1 MRRLRYNVA
10 ASLDGFIAGVS
21 GDYDWIVQDSSID
34 FDALFAEFDLL
45 VMGRKTY
52 EVLKTQGDQDPTLGQ
67 KVIVVSRTLTS
78 ADREDIQ
85 IIGHDIVE
93 KVAALKEQP
102 GKDIWL
108 FGGGTLARTLFDAR
122 LVDTVEV
129 AVMPVVLS
137 EGIPLLPPGR
147 RIHLSLLSAAS
158 LASGIQLLK
167 YRAEYD
173 A

>member
-10 ASLDGFIAGVS
+10 ASLDGFIAGVT

-52 EVLKTQGDQDPTLGQ
+52 EVLKTQGDQDPTLKR
-67 KVIVVSRTLTS
+67 KVIVASRTLAS
-78 ADREDIQ
+78 SDREDVQ

-93 KVAALKEQP
+93 KIAALKEQP

-108 FGGGTLARTLFDAR
+108 FGGGTLARTLFDAK

-129 AVMPVVLS
+129 DSHERVDRGLK
-137 EGIPLLPPGR
+137 GR
-147 RIHLSLLSAAS
+147 RIHDRGRDQPRGDKLYVRETLH
-158 LASGIQLLK
+158 LADV
-167 YRAEYD
+167 RA
-173 A
+173 